1 MNKIII
7 IFISI
12 LGISSFSAKSDPML
26 NKAIED
32 TKEILKTQ
40 KEIDSIKLLL
50 KIEQAKQ
57 VELVK
62 SISSELPKF
71 MPLNE
76 DFDKFIKLDK
86 FLSKKDSIGLSS
98 NGYEFREESDNVIRY
113 YKYFNNEKVYISEYY
128 SSIICRM

>member
-1 MNKIII
+1 
-7 IFISI
+7 
-12 LGISSFSAKSDPML
+12 ML
-26 NKAIED
+26 IKAIED

-57 VELVK
+57 LELVK

-71 MPLNE
+71 IDSTNGNDYL
-76 DFDKFIKLDK
+76 IKLDK
-86 FLSKKDSIGLSS
+86 FLAKKVDSTGLSS